1 MGRARLSLTIIT
13 AALLA
18 STSLVHA
25 IDPNVSAA
33 LQKTNQQ
40 AATEAQDMEKRITRM
55 EGKIAQMSEELIAMR
70 EQKIKAQQELQAT
83 ENLNTKLS
91 K

>member
-1 MGRARLSLTIIT
+1 MSRVGLGLSTMT

-25 IDPNVSAA
+25 IDPNASAA
-33 LQKTNQQ
+33 LYKANQQ
-40 AATEAQDMEKRITRM
+40 AAAEAQDMEERITRM
-55 EGKIAQMSEELIAMR
+55 EGEIARMSEELVAVR
-70 EQKIKAQQELQAT
+70 QQKTKVQQELQAS
-83 ENLNTKLS
+83 EDLNGNKS

>member
-1 MGRARLSLTIIT
+1 MT

-25 IDPNVSAA
+25 IDPNASAA
-33 LQKTNQQ
+33 LYKANQQ
-40 AATEAQDMEKRITRM
+40 AAAEAQDMEERITRM
-55 EGKIAQMSEELIAMR
+55 QGEIARMSEELVAVR
-70 EQKIKAQQELQAT
+70 QQKTKVQQELQAS
-83 ENLNTKLS
+83 EDLNGNKS

>member
-1 MGRARLSLTIIT
+1 MGRAGLSLTIIT

-25 IDPNVSAA
+25 IDPNASAA
-33 LQKTNQQ
+33 LQKANQQ
-40 AATEAQDMEKRITRM
+40 AAAEVQDMEERITRM

-70 EQKIKAQQELQAT
+70 EQKIQVQQELQT
-83 ENLNTKLS
+83 SEDLNVRKS
-91 K
+91 R